1 MESGAAASNDNPTR
15 PIRKRERSTR
25 PLPFFMPSRVAKGYP
40 EYRTMKTAA
49 KSTPNTNTS
58 VSRPKSGESRR
69 RRFTFVVNSKECFCL
84 RMRTFGPMSQ
94 PWIKDTTTNRSTS
107 VSFVRTIGGQKESG
121 TEKSMTLPRRTAPV
135 TTKRNRAPQLS
146 LRNRRASFTNPL
158 CAERRVGILLQKR
171 DNDKREKQHATNP
184 ERRRD
189 QMDPDQNNCREFHL
203 RDCGGIVRHSPQ
215 HEVFDQR

>member
-1 MESGAAASNDNPTR
+1 
-15 PIRKRERSTR
+15 
-25 PLPFFMPSRVAKGYP
+25 
-40 EYRTMKTAA
+40 MKTAA

-158 CAERRVGILLQKR
+158 CAERESESCFRRGTTTSERNNMPPTQNVA
-171 DNDKREKQHATNP
+171 ATRWTQARIIAGN
-184 ERRRD
+184 
-189 QMDPDQNNCREFHL
+189 FTS
-203 RDCGGIVRHSPQ
+203 GIVAGLSDTHHNMRYSI
-215 HEVFDQR
+215 RGKGAYKSS